1 VVSQIQVPHKLGKAE
16 AKRRMK
22 ARIGDLGSH
31 IPGGAAQV
39 RSSWTDED
47 TMALEVEAMGQKVS
61 ATMKVEDNAI
71 QVALTLPMM
80 LSFASGAIEAAVRS
94 KGSDLLLGGP
104 TDKA

>member
-1 VVSQIQVPHKLGKAE
+1 MVSQIQVPHKLGKAE
-16 AKRRMK
+16 AKRRMQ
-22 ARIGDLGSH
+22 ARIGELGSH
-31 IPGGAAQV
+31 IPGAAQV
-39 RSSWTDED
+39 RSSWTSED
-47 TMALEVEAMGQKVS
+47 VMALEVEAMGQKVS
-61 ATMKVEDNAI
+61 ATMKVEDTAI